1 MKRAKSIHTKEYI
14 ELISQLRMER
24 KRLGLSQLDV
34 ANLLKMQQSEIS
46 KIETNERRLDI
57 LEFKELLKIYDINN
71 NKEFKN
77 LVIDFFLKNN

>member
-1 MKRAKSIHTKEYI
+1 MKRAKSIHIKEYI
-14 ELISQLRMER
+14 ELISHLRMER

-34 ANLLKMQQSEIS
+34 AIKLKMQQSEIS

-77 LVIDFFLKNN
+77 LVIDFFLNNN

>member
-34 ANLLKMQQSEIS
+34 ANKLKMQQSEIS

-57 LEFKELLKIYDINN
+57 LEFKELLKIYNINN
-71 NKEFKN
+71 NKT
-77 LVIDFFLKNN
+77 LKT